1 MSRASRNHAHAYRAA
16 LVGAGLSVAVHLA
29 VFALVSVRV
38 PVGSTSEDVIRLA
51 TSLPAPPSRTE
62 RSTPEERPEELQL
75 VRTEAP
81 ASVQASGG
89 APAAESTP
97 ASRTE
102 HAASA
107 APVTTAGGDLAPSYE
122 PLRLVHPS
130 RRNATARVAYT
141 DTTAFSATVVAASST
156 TDGAPPLYDGGAVA
170 SAKQRWADA
179 AGVGARGAGLRV
191 GLGGGGACGIPGRRG
206 PVTSWF

>member
-1 MSRASRNHAHAYRAA
+1 MSRASRNHAHAHRAA
-16 LVGAGLSVAVHLA
+16 LVGASLSVGLHVA

-38 PVGSTSEDVIRLA
+38 PVGSTNEDVIRLA
-51 TSLPAPPSRTE
+51 TSLPAPQSRTE
-62 RSTPEERPEELQL
+62 RRTPEERPEELQL

-81 ASVQASGG
+81 IGVQASGD
-89 APAAESTP
+89 ASPTASTLG
-97 ASRTE
+97 SRTAN
-102 HAASA
+102 AASA
-107 APVTTAGGDLAPSYE
+107 APVAAAGGELAASYE
-122 PLRLVHPS
+122 PLRLIHPS
-130 RRNATARVAYT
+130 QRTVSARVAYT

-156 TDGAPPLYDGGAVA
+156 ADGAPPLYDGGAVA